1 MTLGKGIVMSQGKVI
16 VMVEVRR
23 YDISYA
29 TKMSVTVS
37 SFVGMVVSM
46 MRNCKNWHITAAGLT
61 MSYAVVWI
69 LA

>member
-1 MTLGKGIVMSQGKVI
+1 MTLGKGIVMSQGKAI

-37 SFVGMVVSM
+37 SFVGMVVS
-46 MRNCKNWHITAAGLT
+46 
-61 MSYAVVWI
+61 
-69 LA
+69 